1 MSSIECR
8 NWAWYLKIFG
18 DILGI
23 ALLSIPAE
31 SYFTPW
37 PIPPHLFQ
45 LHVLHGRRRREFAAT
60 LQDHLH
66 AAKDDKTDDNR
77 CRIRTRSKHL
87 ISGCQV
93 QTYPHT
99 HTYLYYIYTYYIN
112 TYIYVYIYIST
123 SHDCPWLVRPGA
135 GGRSSLPKGILAVP
149 VSANAAALISSS
161 CRVSR
166 STALPS

>member
-1 MSSIECR
+1 MSKLGMILEDIWRYTWHSFAFHPSWI
-8 NWAWYLKIFG
+8 IFHTM
-18 DILGI
+18 
-23 ALLSIPAE
+23 AHPPTPLSAARASRSTATWVRRDAAGSPPCGQRWQNRWQQMPHKNQIQT
-31 SYFTPW
+31 SYFRLPS
-37 PIPPHLFQ
+37 P
-45 LHVLHGRRRREFAAT
+45 
-60 LQDHLH
+60 
-66 AAKDDKTDDNR
+66 N
-77 CRIRTRSKHL
+77 
-87 ISGCQV
+87 IS
-93 QTYPHT
+93 THT